1 VELACNGQTIDYGL
15 VGREYIMA
23 VDPASSAGED
33 YWCSIVLD
41 ITCIPYRVVNVF
53 RIRNKSSDY
62 CIKAI
67 VEQAEN
73 FVPSKVI
80 VEKNGVGQIVSEV
93 LSMKLAKY
101 MVLPYN
107 TNKQNKVSNTD
118 RISYLL
124 EREELM
130 LPREPF
136 FQELLMF
143 QQMANGRREAG
154 EGSHDDSVM
163 SLGLALSLV
172 AETPTS
178 DWLELI

>member
-1 VELACNGQTIDYGL
+1 
-15 VGREYIMA
+15 M
-23 VDPASSAGED
+23 SFSAG
-33 YWCSIVLD
+33 SGAG
-41 ITCIPYRVVNVF
+41 YRF
-53 RIRNKSSDY
+53 
-62 CIKAI
+62 
-67 VEQAEN
+67 
-73 FVPSKVI
+73 

-101 MVLPYN
+101 QVLPYN

-136 FQELLMF
+136 HQELLMF